1 MGKKPVT
8 PKPVVKKP
16 IETPTP
22 DILDV
27 LVKQNYIEAEDAKRA
42 REFASTYHA
51 SAVDFLLTEQIITRD
66 LMGQATAEMYDVPY
80 VNLQATPPSPEL
92 IQKMPE
98 QFARQFR
105 LIAIKADKKSTLLAS
120 DTPTKPEVIATAE
133 KVFPGTK
140 VKVGYALPEAVDTV
154 LLQYRKTL
162 KTRFSD
168 IIAKEQR
175 IAPEIINEIFEEAL
189 TYRTSDIHFERQGE
203 DAVIRF
209 RIDGVLHEAAR
220 LSKEYYDNLVNRVK
234 VMAHLRIDEH
244 NTVQDGAIRYAH
256 HAGPVDMRVSIAPTL
271 EGEKI
276 VIRLLSKQ
284 VQGFSFIDLGLG
296 QKDQDTLAAASKKPF
311 GMILVTGPTGS
322 GKTTSLYG
330 LLKLLN
336 QPEVNITTIE
346 DPVEYKILG
355 VNQIQVNQGTNLT
368 FARGLRAVVRQN
380 PDIILVGE
388 IRDEETAEIA
398 VNAALTG
405 HLLLSTFHA
414 NDASTAV
421 PRLLYM
427 GIEPFLLSS
436 TLELIISQRL
446 VRRICERCRY
456 SYTAK
461 GKKLDELIPN
471 SKRYF
476 SNPETLYRGKGCQ
489 FCNNTGF
496 TGRIAIFELIKMT
509 KELRELILTRPT
521 AQAVWKLAVSQGA
534 VSMFQ
539 DGVEKVKNGTT
550 TIEELARVAN
560 PDEDIK

>member
-1 MGKKPVT
+1 MGKLPVS
-8 PKPVVKKP
+8 PKSNDKK
-16 IETPTP
+16 TSGATP

-27 LVKQNYIEAEDAKRA
+27 LVKQDYITADDVKRA

-51 SAVDFLLTEQIITRD
+51 SAVDFLLTEQLITRD
-66 LMGQATAEMYDVPY
+66 LMGQATAEMYGVPY
-80 VNLQATPPSPEL
+80 VNLQATPPSPDL

-105 LIAIKADKKSTLLAS
+105 LIPVKVDKKNALFAS
-120 DTPTKPEVIATAE
+120 DAPTKQETQQTAE
-133 KVFPGTK
+133 KIFPGIK
-140 VKVGYALPEAVDTV
+140 VKIGYALPEAIDAI

-175 IAPEIINEIFEEAL
+175 VAPEIINEIFEEAL

-220 LSKEYYDNLVNRVK
+220 LSKEYYDNIVNRVK

-256 HAGPVDMRVSIAPTL
+256 HVSPVDMRVSIAPTL

-296 QKDQDTLAAASKKPF
+296 QADQDTLAAAAKKPF

-456 SYTAK
+456 SYKAT
-461 GKKLDELIPN
+461 GKKLDQLVPN
-471 SKRYF
+471 SKMYF
-476 SNPETLYRGKGCQ
+476 QHPETLFRGKGCQ
-489 FCNNTGF
+489 FCNNTGY
-496 TGRIAIFELIKMT
+496 TGRIAIFELIKAT
-509 KELRELILTRPT
+509 KEFRELILTRPT

-534 VSMFQ
+534 RSMFR
-539 DGVEKVKNGTT
+539 DGVEKVKNGVT
-550 TIEELARVAN
+550 TIEELIRVAN
-560 PDEDIK
+560 PDEEMK

>member
-1 MGKKPVT
+1 MGTTPLSSKSAPKKAAQG
-8 PKPVVKKP
+8 
-16 IETPTP
+16 P
-22 DILDV
+22 DIVDV
-27 LVKQNYIEAEDAKRA
+27 LVKEDYISAEDAQRA
-42 REFASTYHA
+42 RDFASTYHA
-51 SAVDFLLTEQIITRD
+51 SAVDFLLTEQLITRD
-66 LMGQATAEMYDVPY
+66 LMGQATAEMYGVPY
-80 VNLQATPPSPEL
+80 INISATPPSPEL

-105 LIAIKADKKSTLLAS
+105 LIPIKVDKKTALLAS
-120 DTPTKPEVIATAE
+120 DAPTKPETLTTAQ
-133 KVFPGTK
+133 KVFAG
-140 VKVGYALPEAVDTV
+140 VKIKIGYALPEAIDAI

-189 TYRTSDIHFERQGE
+189 TFRTSDIHFERQGE
-203 DAVIRF
+203 DAVVRF

-220 LSKEYYDNLVNRVK
+220 LSKEYYDNLVNRIK
-234 VMAHLRIDEH
+234 VMSHLRIDEH

-256 HAGPVDMRVSIAPTL
+256 HGSPVDMRVSIAPTL

-284 VQGFSFIDLGLG
+284 VQGFSFVDLGLG
-296 QKDQDTLAAASKKPF
+296 QADQVSLEAAAKKPF

-355 VNQIQVNQGTNLT
+355 VNQIQVNQATNLT

-388 IRDEETAEIA
+388 IRDQETAEIA

-414 NDASTAV
+414 NDASTAI

-427 GIEPFLLSS
+427 GAEPFLLSS

-456 SYTAK
+456 SYTTSHK
-461 GKKLDELIPN
+461 ELDQLVPG
-471 SKRYF
+471 SKAYF
-476 SNPETLYRGKGCQ
+476 DDPETLFRGKGCQ
-489 FCNNTGF
+489 FCNNTGYN
-496 TGRIAIFELIKMT
+496 GRVAIFEVIKAT

-521 AQAVWKLAVSQGA
+521 SQAIWKLAVTQGSR
-534 VSMFQ
+534 SMFR

-550 TIEELARVAN
+550 TIEELIRVAN
-560 PDEDIK
+560 PDQDIS